1 MASLA
6 YEWNT
11 SREDWSN
18 NTARRSTN
26 PWPNPDPVAYFPTTN
41 ATWTGAGSQP
51 NVCRTGLAATNPL
64 RRGTT
69 AHRYRTAYVLILRL
83 FASCWSPP
91 YGVSYVVFLGG
102 SFQYQSHYYQLC
114 IVTWSNIKKAILW
127 GLSSWNLVN
136 NDVSGPPPYIGSLAV
151 SMRLS

>member
-1 MASLA
+1 MASIADEL
-6 YEWNT
+6 NT

-18 NTARRSTN
+18 NTAMWSTN
-26 PWPNPDPVAYFPTTN
+26 PWPNPDPVAFFPTTN

-51 NVCRTGLAATNPL
+51 NVCRTGLAATNRL

-69 AHRYRTAYVLILRL
+69 ADRYSTAYILILRL
-83 FASCWSPP
+83 FASCLSPP
-91 YGVSYVVFLGG
+91 CGVSYVVFLGG

-114 IVTWSNIKKAILW
+114 IVTCSNIKNAILW
-127 GLSSWNLVN
+127 GMSWWNLAN

-151 SMRLS
+151 SMLLS